1 MGVTRVDRGGAA
13 VQRIRHLFNTIG
25 TNWSEQPAARGA
37 AKMTAG
43 AVLVA
48 EGLFGVVRNRLRRRG
63 RGSGGVFGSA
73 VGIVI
78 GVVFIVVGSFMA
90 TDIDDEQRTT
100 GTVIDVDQHVN
111 DEGNTQYTPTY
122 AYEVDGQE
130 YSLRSSVSTSRQP
143 SIGSEVEI
151 GYDPT
156 DPNVAQ
162 RVDGIEGNFH
172 LIFMG
177 VGGLVVLISFV
188 QLLISLA
195 LLIFGIK
202 LFNDGRRER
211 AEAGEDKQ
219 GFFADLF
226 SLAKRARSGGVD
238 VDATAAGA
246 KGTSVGLPEAATNFL
261 AGIGA
266 GSSHAT
272 APTTPGTAP
281 GQPAPAGTQPT
292 PTSPPPG
299 QPATEPTPTGPPPGW
314 YDAPDG
320 RGGHQWWDG
329 ARWTEHRSE
338 PAGPPPPGA
347 PPTPPG

>member
-1 MGVTRVDRGGAA
+1 M
-13 VQRIRHLFNTIG
+13 QRIRHLFNTIG

-48 EGLFGVVRNRLRRRG
+48 EGLFGVVRNRFRRRS
-63 RGSGGVFGSA
+63 RGAGGIFGSV
-73 VGIVI
+73 VGIII
-78 GVVFIVVGSFMA
+78 GVVFVVVGSFIA
-90 TDIDDEQRTT
+90 TDIEDEQRTT
-100 GTVIDVDQHVN
+100 GTVIDVDQRVN

-130 YSLRSSVSTSRQP
+130 YTLRSSVSTSRQP
-143 SIGSEVEI
+143 SIGADVEI

-156 DPNVAQ
+156 NPDVAQ

-177 VGGLVVLISFV
+177 VGGLVALISFV

-226 SLAKRARSGGVD
+226 SLAKRARSGEVD
-238 VDATAAGA
+238 VDETAAGA
-246 KGTSVGLPEAATNFL
+246 KGSSVGLPDAATNFL
-261 AGIGA
+261 AGVGA
-266 GSSHAT
+266 GGALQAT
-272 APTTPGTAP
+272 PSNG
-281 GQPAPAGTQPT
+281 AGGPSAGAQPT

-299 QPATEPTPTGPPPGW
+299 QLATEPTPTGPPPGW

-329 ARWTEHRSE
+329 ARWTEHRSA
-338 PAGPPPPGA
+338 PTQPPPPR
-347 PPTPPG
+347 TPPGPPG